1 MRIFFLIFIS
11 LFLFSCK
18 KSSDSVATRLLRTES
33 TDYNGNVFHSEY
45 GYDKMDRITT
55 ITEYE
60 NNEPPAVAVT
70 ISYHANEAV
79 LLSFPDDDPVYN
91 QNKEVHLTLD
101 ANGRMLK
108 RIEYTHGVAKTPPV
122 QPTEKFRY
130 DTLLCEYD
138 ASGLLKKTTQR
149 RYDSTWVDPTYNT
162 TTRLTSTVS
171 YTMEAGNLTSSDEY
185 AVYPVITR
193 KGGIIT
199 ASGGSSEYHNVFR
212 YTKSFPNKSDFK
224 NSAVLN
230 EYLLYYEP
238 PLNISQ
244 KNMPEQVIRSSTD
257 KDINGSV
264 IFTGNSTIDIE
275 RSYNAD
281 GLMSSVNVLSHNTPY
296 SQINY
301 FYGR

>member
-108 RIEYTHGVAKTPPV
+108 RIEYTQNQSRSVV
-122 QPTEKFRY
+122 IPTAGNFKK

-138 ASGLLKKTTQR
+138 ATGLLQRTTGS
-149 RYDSTWVDPTYNT
+149 RYDSNWSEPTYYSARRIT
-162 TTRLTSTVS
+162 DTAT
-171 YTMEAGNLTSSDEY
+171 YTNDAGNLIKIDEY
-185 AVYPVITR
+185 AVYPVHSNQGGVITV
-193 KGGIIT
+193 
-199 ASGGSSEYHNVFR
+199 SGGTSEYHNEFR
-212 YTKSFPNKSDFK
+212 SAKSFPNKTDFK
-224 NSAVLN
+224 NAAVLN
-230 EYLLYYEP
+230 EYAQYYEL
-238 PLNISQ
+238 PLNINY
-244 KNMPEQVIRSSTD
+244 KNMPDQMIRNTTD
-257 KDINGSV
+257 RDINGAVVFSG
-264 IFTGNSTIDIE
+264 ISTIDIE
-275 RSYNAD
+275 RAYNSD
-281 GLMSSVNVLSHNTPY
+281 GLLSSVNVLSHNTPY
-296 SQINY
+296 TTINY